1 MSQNPKYSDHQETL
15 IALVTHL
22 AMTDWSARTPTNLA
36 IALSIEASEITKVL
50 EKFKGL
56 FRKSIKI
63 SKKTRDHFYTLQIRH
78 AKQWLDENVEE
89 GENDKRPPLEPELL
103 TKLLDFVISK
113 SAEER
118 VNRISSI
125 APWVAL
131 FGSLIVAGLAI
142 VFKSS

>member
-36 IALSIEASEITKVL
+36 KALSVESTEITKVL
-50 EKFKGL
+50 NEFKGL
-56 FRKSIKI
+56 FRQAKKK
-63 SKKTRDHFYTLQIRH
+63 SKKTGDHFYTLQIRH
-78 AKQWLDENVEE
+78 AKQWLDESEDV
-89 GENDKRPPLEPELL
+89 GEDDKKPPLEPEIL

-113 SAEER
+113 AAEER
-118 VNRISSI
+118 ANKIASI
-125 APWVAL
+125 VPWIAL

-142 VFKSS
+142 VFKGS